1 MIYNKKASGILVHI
15 SFLLLLTISAFSHE
29 LPIVEP
35 ETVGLSTDRISRID
49 KVMEKYVAQQEIA
62 GGVTL
67 LARHGKIAHLGAY
80 GMMDVEAEKPMTPDT
95 IFRIAS
101 MTKPITCV
109 AVMMLYEE
117 GHFRLHEPVSK
128 FIPAFKEM
136 HVLPPEDAA
145 DSASPV
151 PSPVPA
157 TQQITIWNLLTHT
170 SGLTYHW
177 NERLGPQYN
186 DAGITHGLLQDEST
200 LAEKMKVLATIP
212 LLHQPG
218 DRLEYGLSI
227 DVLGHLVEV
236 VSGMPFNEFL
246 AERIFKPLGMT
257 DTHFFI
263 PEAKRERLATV
274 YERTGDSPIMRKSKE
289 PTVNG
294 SLIYTTDYPYNGP
307 QTYFSGGAGLV
318 STASDYARF
327 AQMMLNGGKLDGV
340 RLLSRK
346 TVELMTTDRLAQMD
360 AGQMDV
366 NYGFGFGFGVA
377 RNESDLWEIGSVGAY
392 SGSGF
397 FFTSFFIDPQEQMLG
412 IFMCQL
418 HPGAGDLGERIRILS
433 YQAIAD

>member
-1 MIYNKKASGILVHI
+1 MVYVKKTSRIFVHI
-15 SFLLLLTISAFSHE
+15 SFLLILTASAFSRG
-29 LPIVEP
+29 LPVVVP
-35 ETVGLSTDRISRID
+35 ETVGLSTERLSRID
-49 KVMEKYVAQQEIA
+49 KIMEKHISDRKIA
-62 GGVTL
+62 GGVIL
-67 LARHGKIAHLGAY
+67 LARHGKTAHLGTY
-80 GMMDVEAEKPMTPDT
+80 GMMDVEAEKPMKLDT

-101 MTKPITCV
+101 MTKQITSV

-117 GHFRLHEPVSK
+117 GHFRLREPVSN

-136 HVLPPEDAA
+136 HVLPPESDDESAA
-145 DSASPV
+145 
-151 PSPVPA
+151 PVPA
-157 TQQITIWNLLTHT
+157 TRQITIWNLLTHT

-177 NERLGPQYN
+177 NEQLGPQYN

-218 DRLEYGLSI
+218 EAVEYGLSI
-227 DVLGHLVEV
+227 DVLGYLVEV
-236 VSGMPFNEFL
+236 ASGMPLDQFFS
-246 AERIFKPLGMT
+246 ERIFKPLGMT

-263 PEAKRERLATV
+263 SEAKRERLATV
-274 YERTGDSPIMRKSKE
+274 YERTGAGPIMRKSKE

-294 SLIYTTDYPYNGP
+294 SLIYSTDYPYNGP

-318 STASDYARF
+318 STALDYARF
-327 AQMMLNGGKLDGV
+327 AQMMLNGGELDGV

-346 TVELMTTDRLAQMD
+346 TVELMTTPQLGNM
-360 AGQMDV
+360 GV
-366 NYGFGFGFGVA
+366 NYGFGLGFGIVQDA
-377 RNESDLWEIGSVGAY
+377 SELREIGSVGAY
-392 SGSGF
+392 NGGGF

-418 HPGAGDLGERIRILS
+418 HPGGSDLAERIRILS

>member
-1 MIYNKKASGILVHI
+1 M
-15 SFLLLLTISAFSHE
+15 
-29 LPIVEP
+29 VEP
-35 ETVGLSTDRISRID
+35 EAVGLSTERLSRVD
-49 KVMEKYVAQQEIA
+49 KVMEKYVAQQQIA

-67 LARHGKIAHLGAY
+67 LARHGKIAHLGTY
-80 GMMDVEAEKPMTPDT
+80 GMMDVEAGKPMTPDT
-95 IFRIAS
+95 IFPIAS
-101 MTKPITCV
+101 MTKPITSV

-117 GHFRLHEPVSK
+117 GHFRLHEPVSR

-136 HVLPPEDAA
+136 HVLPPEDAE

-151 PSPVPA
+151 PA
-157 TQQITIWNLLTHT
+157 TRQITIWNLLTHT

-186 DAGITHGLLQDEST
+186 AVGITHGLLQDEST

-218 DRLEYGLSI
+218 EKVEYGLSI
-227 DVLGHLVEV
+227 DVLGYLVEV

-274 YERTGDSPIMRKSKE
+274 YERTGGGPIMRKSKE

-294 SLIYTTDYPYNGP
+294 SVIYSTDYPYNGP

-327 AQMMLNGGKLDGV
+327 TQMMLNGGELDGV

-346 TVELMTTDRLAQMD
+346 TVEFMTMDQLANMD
-360 AGQMDV
+360 LGS
-366 NYGFGFGFGVA
+366 GFGLGFSIVRDA
-377 RNESDLWEIGSVGAY
+377 SNLRDIGSVGAY
-392 SGSGF
+392 GGGGF

-412 IFMCQL
+412 LFMCQL
-418 HPGAGDLGERIRILS
+418 HPGGSDLAERIRILY
-433 YQAIAD
+433 YQTIVD

>member
-1 MIYNKKASGILVHI
+1 MAYVKKTGRILVHV
-15 SFLLLLTISAFSHE
+15 SFLLMLTASAFSHG
-29 LPIVEP
+29 LPMVEP
-35 ETVGLSTDRISRID
+35 ETVGLSTERLSRID
-49 KVMEKYVAQQEIA
+49 KMMEAHIAERKIA
-62 GGVTL
+62 GGVIL

-80 GMMDVEAEKPMTPDT
+80 GMMDVEAEKPMMSDS

-101 MTKPITCV
+101 MTKQITSV

-117 GHFRLHEPVSK
+117 GHFRLREPVSN

-136 HVLPPEDAA
+136 RVLPSESDE
-145 DSASPV
+145 DSAA
-151 PSPVPA
+151 PVPA
-157 TQQITIWNLLTHT
+157 TRQITIWNLLTHT

-177 NERLGPQYN
+177 NERLGPLYN

-200 LAEKMKVLATIP
+200 LAEKMQVLATIP

-218 DRLEYGLSI
+218 ARVEYGLSI
-227 DVLGHLVEV
+227 DVLGYLVEV
-236 VSGMPFNEFL
+236 VSGMPLDQFFS
-246 AERIFKPLGMT
+246 ERIFKPLGMI

-263 PEAKRERLATV
+263 PEAKRERIATV
-274 YERTGDSPIMRKSKE
+274 YERTGDGPIMRKSQE

-294 SLIYTTDYPYNGP
+294 SLIYSTDYPYNGP

-327 AQMMLNGGKLDGV
+327 AQMMLNNGEFDGV

-346 TVELMTTDRLAQMD
+346 TVELMTTPQLAD
-360 AGQMDV
+360 IGVD
-366 NYGFGFGFGVA
+366 YGFGLGFGIVQD
-377 RNESDLWEIGSVGAY
+377 ESDLKEIGSVGTY
-392 SGSGF
+392 NGGGF

-418 HPGAGDLGERIRILS
+418 HPGGSDLAERIRILS

>member
-1 MIYNKKASGILVHI
+1 
-15 SFLLLLTISAFSHE
+15 
-29 LPIVEP
+29 
-35 ETVGLSTDRISRID
+35 
-49 KVMEKYVAQQEIA
+49 MEKYVAQQEIA

-218 DRLEYGLSI
+218 AEFEYGLSI
-227 DVLGHLVEV
+227 DLLGYLVEV
-236 VSGMPFNEFL
+236 VSGMSLNEFFS
-246 AERIFKPLGMT
+246 ERIFKPLGMN

-263 PEAKRERLATV
+263 PEAKRERLAMV
-274 YERTGDSPIMRKSKE
+274 YERTKDGPIVQKVQE
-289 PTVNG
+289 PTVEG
-294 SLIYTTDYPYNGP
+294 SLTYSTDYPYEGP
-307 QTYFSGGAGLV
+307 RTYFSGGGGLV
-318 STASDYARF
+318 STVSDYARF
-327 AQMMLNGGKLDGV
+327 AQMMLNGGELNGV

-346 TVELMTTDRLAQMD
+346 TVELMTLNQLAN
-360 AGQMDV
+360 MDV
-366 NYGFGFGFGVA
+366 DFGFGLGFSVV
-377 RNESDLWEIGSVGAY
+377 RDESDLNEIGSVGRF
-392 SGSGF
+392 GWSGF
-397 FFTSFFIDPQEQMLG
+397 FFTNFFIDPQEQMIG

-418 HPGAGDLGERIRILS
+418 HPSGDLDLGEKIRILS

>member
-1 MIYNKKASGILVHI
+1 MIYKEKTGRILAYTLFSLV
-15 SFLLLLTISAFSHE
+15 LTVSAFSHE
-29 LPIVEP
+29 LPMVEP
-35 ETVGLSTDRISRID
+35 EAVGFSTERIARID
-49 KVMEKYVAQQEIA
+49 KVMEAHVAQQKIA

-80 GMMDVEAEKPMTPDT
+80 GMMDVEAGKPMTPET

-101 MTKPITCV
+101 MTKPITSV

-136 HVLPPEDAA
+136 QVLPSEDAE
-145 DSASPV
+145 DSAQ
-151 PSPVPA
+151 PVPA

-186 DAGITHGLLQDEST
+186 DANITHGLIQDEST
-200 LAEKMKVLATIP
+200 LAEKMKILATIP

-218 DRLEYGLSI
+218 AEFEYGMSI
-227 DVLGHLVEV
+227 DLLGYLVEV
-236 VSGMPFNEFL
+236 VSGMSLDQFFS
-246 AERIFKPLGMT
+246 ERIFKPLGMK

-263 PEAKRERLATV
+263 PETKRERLATV
-274 YERTGDSPIMRKSKE
+274 YERTKDGPIVRTSEE
-289 PTVNG
+289 PAVDG
-294 SLIYTTDYPYNGP
+294 LLIYSTDYPYNGP
-307 QTYFSGGAGLV
+307 RTYFSGGGGLV

-327 AQMMLNGGKLDGV
+327 AQMMLNVGELDGV

-346 TVELMTTDRLAQMD
+346 TVELMTTDQLAK
-360 AGQMDV
+360 MDV
-366 NYGFGFGFGVA
+366 NYGFGLGFGIV
-377 RNESDLWEIGSVGAY
+377 RNESDLREIGSVGAY
-392 SGSGF
+392 AWSGF
-397 FFTSFFIDPQEQMLG
+397 FFTNFFIDPQEQMIG

-418 HPGAGDLGERIRILS
+418 HPAGGLDLGERIRILS

>member
-1 MIYNKKASGILVHI
+1 M
-15 SFLLLLTISAFSHE
+15 
-29 LPIVEP
+29 VEP
-35 ETVGLSTDRISRID
+35 EAVGLSTERVSRID
-49 KVMEKYVAQQEIA
+49 KVMEAHVAQQKIA

-67 LARHGKIAHLGAY
+67 LARHGKIAHLGTY
-80 GMMDVEAEKPMTPDT
+80 GMMDVEAGKPMTPDT

-101 MTKPITCV
+101 MTKPITSV

-136 HVLPPEDAA
+136 HVLPSEDAE

-151 PSPVPA
+151 PA
-157 TQQITIWNLLTHT
+157 TRQITIWNLLTHT

-200 LAEKMKVLATIP
+200 LEEKMKVLATIP

-218 DRLEYGLSI
+218 ARVEYGLSI

-236 VSGMPFNEFL
+236 VSGMPLNQFFS
-246 AERIFKPLGMT
+246 ERIFKPLGMT

-263 PEAKRERLATV
+263 PEAKHERLATV
-274 YERTGDSPIMRKSKE
+274 YERTGDGPIMRKPQE

-294 SLIYTTDYPYNGP
+294 SLIYSTDYPYNGP
-307 QTYFSGGAGLV
+307 QTYFSGGGGLV

-327 AQMMLNGGKLDGV
+327 AQMMLNGGELDGV

-346 TVELMTTDRLAQMD
+346 TVELMTTDQLAK
-360 AGQMDV
+360 MDV
-366 NYGFGFGFGVA
+366 NYGFGLGFGVI
-377 RNESDLWEIGSVGAY
+377 RNESDLRDIGSVGAY
-392 SGSGF
+392 SGGGF
-397 FFTSFFIDPQEQMLG
+397 FFTSFFIDPKEQMLG

-418 HPGAGDLGERIRILS
+418 HPTGGLDLGDRIRILS

>member
-1 MIYNKKASGILVHI
+1 M
-15 SFLLLLTISAFSHE
+15 
-29 LPIVEP
+29 VEP
-35 ETVGLSTDRISRID
+35 EAVGLSTERLSRID
-49 KVMEKYVAQQEIA
+49 KVMEKHIAQQKIA
-62 GGVTL
+62 GGVIL
-67 LARHGKIAHLGAY
+67 IARYGKIAYLGAH
-80 GMMDVEAEKPMTPDT
+80 GMMDVEAEKPMMPDT

-101 MTKPITCV
+101 MTKQITSV

-117 GHFRLHEPVSK
+117 GHFRLHEPVSN

-136 HVLPPEDAA
+136 LVLPPEDAE
-145 DSASPV
+145 DSAA
-151 PSPVPA
+151 PVPA
-157 TQQITIWNLLTHT
+157 TRQITIWNLLTHT

-177 NERLGPQYN
+177 NERLGPKYN

-218 DRLEYGLSI
+218 DRVEYGLSI
-227 DVLGHLVEV
+227 DVLGYLVEV
-236 VSGMPFNEFL
+236 VSGMPLDQFF

-263 PEAKRERLATV
+263 PEAKRERIATV
-274 YERTGDSPIMRKSKE
+274 YERTGDGPIMRKSKE

-294 SLIYTTDYPYNGP
+294 SVIYSTDYPYNGP
-307 QTYFSGGAGLV
+307 KTYFSGGAGLV

-327 AQMMLNGGKLDGV
+327 AQMMLNDGKFDGV

-346 TVELMTTDRLAQMD
+346 TVEFMTMD
-360 AGQMDV
+360 QLTRMDV
-366 NYGFGFGFGVA
+366 NYGFGLGFSIV
-377 RNESDLWEIGSVGAY
+377 RDESELWDIGSVGAY
-392 SGSGF
+392 SGGGF
-397 FFTSFFIDPQEQMLG
+397 FFTSFFIDPQEQMIG

-418 HPGAGDLGERIRILS
+418 HPTGGLDLGGRIRTLC

>member
-1 MIYNKKASGILVHI
+1 MAYVKKTSRVFVHI
-15 SFLLLLTISAFSHE
+15 SFLLILTASAFSLG
-29 LPIVEP
+29 LPMVAP
-35 ETVGLSTDRISRID
+35 ETVGLSTERLSRID
-49 KVMEKYVAQQEIA
+49 KVMEKHIAEKKIA
-62 GGVTL
+62 GAVTL
-67 LARHGKIAHLGAY
+67 VARHGKIAYLGAH
-80 GMMDVEAEKPMTPDT
+80 GMMDVEAEKPMQPDT

-101 MTKPITCV
+101 MTKQITCV

-117 GHFRLHEPVSK
+117 GHFLLYEPVSK

-136 HVLPPEDAA
+136 YVLPPEDDEDAA
-145 DSASPV
+145 
-151 PSPVPA
+151 SPVPA
-157 TQQITIWNLLTHT
+157 TRQISIWNLLTHT

-186 DAGITHGLLQDEST
+186 DAGITHGLLQDDST

-218 DRLEYGLSI
+218 EAVEYGLSI

-236 VSGMPFNEFL
+236 ISGMPLDRFF
-246 AERIFKPLGMT
+246 AERIFQPLGMT

-263 PEAKRERLATV
+263 PEAKRERIATV
-274 YERTGDSPIMRKSKE
+274 YERTGDGPIMRKSKE

-294 SLIYTTDYPYNGP
+294 SVIYSTDYPYNGP
-307 QTYFSGGAGLV
+307 KSYFSGGAGLV

-327 AQMMLNGGKLDGV
+327 AQMILNGGEFDGV

-346 TVELMTTDRLAQMD
+346 TVELMTTHQLDEMGID
-360 AGQMDV
+360 YGS
-366 NYGFGFGFGVA
+366 GFGFGIVLGKSNLK
-377 RNESDLWEIGSVGAY
+377 RLGSVGAY
-392 SGSGF
+392 NGGGF

-418 HPGAGDLGERIRILS
+418 HPGGSDLAERIRVLG
-433 YQAIAD
+433 YQAIID

>member
-1 MIYNKKASGILVHI
+1 MKKTDRILVYI
-15 SFLLLLTISAFSHE
+15 SFLLMLTVSAFSHQ
-29 LPIVEP
+29 LPMVEP
-35 ETVGLSTDRISRID
+35 EAVGLSTERLSRID
-49 KVMEKYVAQQEIA
+49 KVMEAHIAQQKIA

-80 GMMDVEAEKPMTPDT
+80 GMMDVEAEKPMMPDT

-101 MTKPITCV
+101 MTKPITSV

-136 HVLPPEDAA
+136 HVLPPEDAE

-151 PSPVPA
+151 PA
-157 TQQITIWNLLTHT
+157 TRQITIWNLLTHT

-177 NERLGPQYN
+177 NERLGPLYN

-218 DRLEYGLSI
+218 DRVEYGLSI

-274 YERTGDSPIMRKSKE
+274 YERTGDGPIMRKSKE
-289 PTVNG
+289 PTVDG
-294 SLIYTTDYPYNGP
+294 LVIYSTDYPYNGP

-327 AQMMLNGGKLDGV
+327 AQMMLNGGELDGV

-346 TVELMTTDRLAQMD
+346 TVEFMTTDRLAK
-360 AGQMDV
+360 MDV
-366 NYGFGFGFGVA
+366 NYGFGFGFGVV
-377 RNESDLWEIGSVGAY
+377 RSESDLWDIGSVGAY
-392 SGSGF
+392 SGGGF